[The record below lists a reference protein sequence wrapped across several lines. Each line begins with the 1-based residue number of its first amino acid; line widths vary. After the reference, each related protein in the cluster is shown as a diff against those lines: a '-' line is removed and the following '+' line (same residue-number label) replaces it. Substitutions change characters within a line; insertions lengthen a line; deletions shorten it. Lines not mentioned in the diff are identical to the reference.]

1 MNNVFIQIY
10 SHSNFWKLGVPKNV
24 IAMVCTDFAPTFS
37 KLFWIA
43 LFIENNFS
51 FLLMLF
57 LYWMVPLYK
66 LWNRT
71 VDCVVHM
78 VFIHYVHRFNQSWS
92 LNFNP
97 NWKLNQPLAR
107 FCIRSW
113 QEPVHISQAQL
124 VMKLLVCEILNFNI
138 FFDAHK

>member
-1 MNNVFIQIY
+1 MAKKCH
-10 SHSNFWKLGVPKNV
+10 SHGLYRLCFCFKYNQKPYLLCE
-24 IAMVCTDFAPTFS
+24 IILIPTFS

-51 FLLMLF
+51 FILMLF

-71 VDCVVHM
+71 VDCVMHM
-78 VFIHYVHRFNQSWS
+78 VFIHYIHRFNQSWS

-97 NWKLNQPLAR
+97 NWKLNQPCIGQILCRELAGAR
-107 FCIRSW
+107 PHFPSTACNGVVSLW
-113 QEPVHISQAQL
+113 NTEFQHIFW
-124 VMKLLVCEILNFNI
+124 CT
-138 FFDAHK
+138 